1 MSAPYEGHRAIA
13 IAIFTEGWNQGEFAR
28 LRPAFAPTFDF
39 HVHGEARSMTPADL
53 ERIVASWRQGFPDLR
68 FELHE
73 VAVDAD
79 LVAVRATLVGTNRG
93 PWRGRAPSGA
103 TIAVDHMFMLRFAD
117 GALVEV
123 WEVLDSAE
131 LERQLRG
138 GKDV

>member
-1 MSAPYEGHRAIA
+1 MSAPHEGNRAIA

-28 LRPAFAPTFDF
+28 LRPALAPAFDF
-39 HVHGEARSMTPADL
+39 HVHGEARSMAVSDL

-73 VAVDAD
+73 VVVDAD
-79 LVAVRATLVGTNRG
+79 LVAVRATLIGTHRG
-93 PWRGRAPSGA
+93 PWRDRAPSGA
-103 TIAVDHMFMLRFAD
+103 TIAVDHMFLLRFAG

-131 LERQLRG
+131 LERQLG
-138 GKDV
+138 GGGEV